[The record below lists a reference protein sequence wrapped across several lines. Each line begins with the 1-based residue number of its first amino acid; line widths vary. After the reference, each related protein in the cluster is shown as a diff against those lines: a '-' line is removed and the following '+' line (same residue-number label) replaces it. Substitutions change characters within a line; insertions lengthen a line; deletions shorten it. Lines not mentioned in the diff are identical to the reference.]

1 MADETKNPL
10 EIVFSPEGIV
20 MLPLAILLDLAGI
33 ISTILILAFGAGYVI
48 GIIVD
53 VVAICLIMPWS
64 LIRGSFK
71 GSSGKIEE
79 TAISNIS
86 SSIEAQRAGKAAKA
100 VKAGRA
106 VKSVKAARVVKLVK
120 LARWFKILTPIKNRI
135 PGLGLIPTWTPS
147 VWFELQT

>member
-1 MADETKNPL
+1 MADEPKSPL
-10 EIVFSPEGIV
+10 EIVFSPEGII
-20 MLPLAILLDLAGI
+20 MLPLAILFDLAGI
-33 ISTILILAFGAGYVI
+33 ICTILILAFGIGYVI

-71 GSSGKIEE
+71 ESSGGIEE
-79 TAISNIS
+79 TARSNIS
-86 SSIEAQRAGKAAKA
+86 SKIEAQRAGKAAKA
-100 VKAGRA
+100 GKA
-106 VKSVKAARVVKLVK
+106 VKSVKAARITKLVK
-120 LARWFKILTPIKNRI
+120 MARWFKILTPIKNRV